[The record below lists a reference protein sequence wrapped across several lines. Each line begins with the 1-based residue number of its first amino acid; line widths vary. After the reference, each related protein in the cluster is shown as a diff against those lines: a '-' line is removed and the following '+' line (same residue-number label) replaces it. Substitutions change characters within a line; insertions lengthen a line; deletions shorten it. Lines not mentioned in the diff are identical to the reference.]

1 MEPIFIIAVVITSF
15 FLGIFVHQ
23 RVCRTVNLDD
33 KCKQVLKKHR
43 DIKNWLKSELVQVK
57 KKKLGKRIDPNRVK
71 LLELLISRLE
81 K

>member
-1 MEPIFIIAVVITSF
+1 MEPIFIIAVVIASF
-15 FLGIFVHQ
+15 FLGVFVHQ

-33 KCKQVLKKHR
+33 KCKQVFKKHR
-43 DIKNWLKSELVQVK
+43 DIKNWLKSELVGAQNQ
-57 KKKLGKRIDPNRVK
+57 KLTKRIDQNKVK